1 MGETQGNAGTA
12 GAGAEGTTSAP
23 AALPTQAPSVPTTGQ
38 PTPPTQTTLQP
49 AVTQPETPAAKET
62 TEAQKQALKQLSDDD
77 DGDVDA
83 GKEPYQISGD
93 ALKKRL
99 ARFAD
104 KQLRELFGTTDR
116 KAILA
121 MKETAERAEAAKEA
135 ARRASLSR
143 EQQLQEDLQK
153 YRQELESMKAEQ
165 AQRAEQEAFAQQD
178 AFVNETA
185 TKYIDP
191 DFVEDASMR
200 LARHIST
207 LSDEEAEGF
216 DDAKVDAFFAQ
227 LVAERPKWGKG
238 YGMPQT
244 QEQTQ
249 QAPAVRTQPLTTTVR
264 DSRPVSEQAP
274 GQGQDVMSM
283 SKAEIASKF
292 GIRY

>member
-38 PTPPTQTTLQP
+38 PTAPTQTSLQP
-49 AVTQPETPAAKET
+49 VVTQPETPAAKET

-77 DGDVDA
+77 DGDVEA

-99 ARFAD
+99 SRFAD
-104 KQLRELFGTTDR
+104 KQLREMFGTTDR
-116 KAILA
+116 KVILA

-200 LARHIST
+200 LARHIAT
-207 LSDEEAEGF
+207 LSDEEAETF

-227 LVAERPKWGKG
+227 LVADRPKWGKG
-238 YGMPQT
+238 FGAAPT

-249 QAPAVRTQPLTTTVR
+249 QAPQIRTQPLTTTPR
-264 DSRPVSEQAP
+264 DTRPVTEQAP
-274 GQGQDVMSM
+274 GQGQDTMTM
-283 SKAEIASKF
+283 SKAEIAAKF